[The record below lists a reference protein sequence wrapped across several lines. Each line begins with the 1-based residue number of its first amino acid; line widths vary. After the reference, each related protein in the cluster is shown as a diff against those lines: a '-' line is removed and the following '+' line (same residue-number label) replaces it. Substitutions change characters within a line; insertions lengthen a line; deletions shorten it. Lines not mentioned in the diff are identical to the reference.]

1 MVGGGW
7 SLYTKRS
14 CQGGGEVK
22 QRVVYIHLRKMS
34 SSILD
39 MSSSF
44 YSIQNNKRNDHD
56 PLKGGGTKSSFEDEY
71 KKICSLKPRYTI
83 GDCAAGK

>member
-1 MVGGGW
+1 
-7 SLYTKRS
+7 
-14 CQGGGEVK
+14 
-22 QRVVYIHLRKMS
+22 
-34 SSILD
+34 